1 MKVKDLIEALS
12 KCNPDA
18 IVVLSSDAEGN
29 SYDTLHSFWEGVYK
43 NGEVGLK
50 ELTPELKKSGY
61 GPEDIISGELAVV
74 LVP

>member
-29 SYDTLHSFWEGVYK
+29 SYDTLHRFWEGVYK
-43 NGEVGLK
+43 NGEVGFK
-50 ELTPELKKSGY
+50 ELTPELIEMGY